1 MGRDRET
8 LQEEEKRVKVS
19 EMEAGAEF
27 FSDAV
32 YGDEGAEDYWRRFLQ
47 TGKISDYLNYA
58 ARTDVG
64 SAGKY

>member
-8 LQEEEKRVKVS
+8 LREEEIKKQRLQ

-32 YGDEGAEDYWRRFLQ
+32 YGEDGAEDYWRRFLQ

-58 ARTDVG
+58 AHTEGR
-64 SAGKY
+64 SAGK